1 LSPAPPKEPEEPKK
15 PGADPGPDDLEG
27 PAREPDDLEGPARE
41 PDDLEGPAREPGDP
55 GNSAARDVDPAARAD
70 ELRGLIEYHN
80 QRYYQQDD
88 PEIPDAEYDAL
99 VRELRDIEANYPDLA
114 VPTSPT
120 QSVGAAPSTQFSS
133 VEHRVPMMS
142 LDNAFSAE
150 ELQAWADRLAKS
162 IPAGTAFECELKID
176 GLAMSLTYR
185 DGRYVQAATRGDGLT
200 GEDVTPNVA
209 TIQAIPETLSADV
222 GTPPAVIEVRG
233 EVYMPIPAFE
243 ELNRR
248 QEAAGGKVFVNP
260 RNSAAGSLR
269 QKDAKITASRELSFW
284 SYQVGALEAAP
295 GEALPAELTEGQSS
309 TLAWLGRAGFPVNPE
324 VRVVHGLDEAL
335 ERCRYWE
342 VHRHDL
348 TYEIDGV
355 VLKVDDLSIQRALGA
370 TARAPRWA
378 IAYKFP
384 PEERT
389 TTLLDISVSIGRTGK
404 ATPFAVLEPVF
415 VSGSTVSL
423 ATLHNE
429 DQVALKDVRPGDT
442 VIVRKAGDVIP
453 EVVGPVLGPST
464 GAGGGAAAG
473 AAGEG
478 AGGEGAE
485 GGAAGPAAEGKG
497 TGRTRRRRRWKFPTT
512 CPSCGS
518 PLTRLPGESDTF
530 CTNLD
535 CPAQRVQRIAHFGS
549 RSAMDIEGL
558 GEQRVDLF
566 VGLGMLNDVADLYS
580 FTEEA
585 LSGLEG
591 FGALSAANLVSAID
605 TSRTR
610 PLHRLLIGLG
620 IRHLGQVGSVA
631 LARSLGDLDA
641 IMAAS
646 EEELAAVDGVGP
658 VIGASVK
665 RWFDS
670 EANRAVVERLRSAGL
685 TLEEPGGARGSGSGL
700 AGDGAGGGGVA
711 AEPSLPQTLAGK
723 SVVVTGTLEG
733 FTREEAEEAI
743 LGRGGKSPGS
753 VSKKTLAVVV
763 GIEPGAS
770 KVTKAEALGVP
781 MIDGDG
787 FAHLLESGELSDDR
801 APR

>member
-1 LSPAPPKEPEEPKK
+1 MTPAPP
-15 PGADPGPDDLEG
+15 
-27 PAREPDDLEGPARE
+27 
-41 PDDLEGPAREPGDP
+41 REPGEPKEP
-55 GNSAARDVDPAARAD
+55 GEPEGPDRTPGEPEGRDSGADGSVDRDRDPAARAD

-80 QRYYQQDD
+80 QRYHQLDA

-99 VRELRDIEANYPDLA
+99 VRELRDIEANHPDLA
-114 VPTSPT
+114 TPTSPT
-120 QSVGAAPSTQFSS
+120 QSIGAAPSIQFAP

-142 LDNAFSAE
+142 LDNAFSPA

-162 IPAGTAFECELKID
+162 IPAGTAFVCELKID
-176 GLAMSLTYR
+176 GLAMSLTYQ
-185 DGRYVQAATRGDGLT
+185 DGRYVQAATRGDGRT

-209 TIQAIPETLSADV
+209 TIEAIPKVLDEAV
-222 GTPPAVIEVRG
+222 GTPPAIIEVRG
-233 EVYMPIPAFE
+233 EVYMPLPAFE

-248 QEAAGGKVFVNP
+248 QETAGGKVFVNP

-269 QKDAKITASRELSFW
+269 QKDATVTASRELSFW
-284 SYQVGALEAAP
+284 AYQVGDLEAAVGQP
-295 GEALPAELTEGQSS
+295 LPVELTVGHSD
-309 TLAWLGRAGFPVNPE
+309 TLQWLGRAGFPVNPE

-342 VHRHDL
+342 EHRHDL

-355 VLKVDDLSIQRALGA
+355 VIKVDDLALRRQLGS

-389 TTLLDISVSIGRTGK
+389 TRLNDIAVSIGRTGK

-453 EVVGPVLGPST
+453 EVVGPVLGPATGST
-464 GAGGGAAAG
+464 GSNDKTGAPAGR
-473 AAGEG
+473 
-478 AGGEGAE
+478 
-485 GGAAGPAAEGKG
+485 P
-497 TGRTRRRRRWKFPTT
+497 RRRRAWRFPTE

-558 GEQRVDLF
+558 GEQRVELF

-580 FTEEA
+580 FTADA

-591 FGALSAANLVSAID
+591 FGALSAANLLSAID
-605 TSRTR
+605 SSRTR
-610 PLHRLLIGLG
+610 PLNRLLIGLG
-620 IRHLGQVGSVA
+620 IRHLGQVGSLA
-631 LARSLGDLDA
+631 LARAFGDLDA

-658 VIGASVK
+658 VIGASVR

-670 EANRAVVERLRSAGL
+670 EVNRAVVERLRSAGL
-685 TLEEPGGARGSGSGL
+685 TLEEPGGA
-700 AGDGAGGGGVA
+700 AAGAG
-711 AEPSLPQTLAGK
+711 AESGPAVSQTLAGK
-723 SVVVTGTLEG
+723 SVVVTGTLDG

-743 LGRGGKSPGS
+743 LARGGKSPGS
-753 VSKKTLAVVV
+753 VSKKTYAVVV
-763 GIEPGAS
+763 GVEPGAS
-770 KVTKAEALGVP
+770 KVAKAEALGVP
-781 MIDGDG
+781 MIVGDG
-787 FAHLLESGELSDDR
+787 FAALLESGELPADR
-801 APR
+801 HRPGSA

>member
-1 LSPAPPKEPEEPKK
+1 MSPAPPTET
-15 PGADPGPDDLEG
+15 ADQDL
-27 PAREPDDLEGPARE
+27 
-41 PDDLEGPAREPGDP
+41 
-55 GNSAARDVDPAARAD
+55 DPAARAE
-70 ELRGLIEYHN
+70 ELRALIEYHN
-80 QRYYQQDD
+80 QRYHQLDA

-99 VRELRDIEANYPDLA
+99 VRELRDIEANHPDL
-114 VPTSPT
+114 VTPGSPT
-120 QSVGAAPSTQFSS
+120 QSVGAPPSSLFSP

-142 LDNAFSAE
+142 LDNAFMPD

-162 IPAGTAFECELKID
+162 VPTGTAFVCELKID

-185 DGRYVQAATRGDGLT
+185 DGRYVQAATRGDGRT

-209 TIQAIPETLSADV
+209 TIGAIPRVLSDEV
-222 GTPPAVIEVRG
+222 GTPPAIMEVRG
-233 EVYMPIPAFE
+233 EVYMPIHAFE

-248 QEAAGGKVFVNP
+248 QEAAGAKVFVNP

-269 QKDAKITASRELSFW
+269 QKDATVTASRELSFW
-284 SYQVGALEAAP
+284 SYQVGDLEPAP
-295 GEALPAELTEGQSS
+295 GEPLPAELTGSHS
-309 TLAWLGRAGFPVNPE
+309 DTLAWLGRAGFPVNPE
-324 VRVVHGLDEAL
+324 VRVVQGLEEAL

-342 VHRHDL
+342 EHRHDL
-348 TYEIDGV
+348 DYEIDGV
-355 VLKVDDLSIQRALGA
+355 VIKVDDLALRRQLGS
-370 TARAPRWA
+370 TSHAPRWA

-389 TTLLDISVSIGRTGK
+389 TRLNDIAVSIGRTGK

-453 EVVGPVLGPST
+453 EVVGPVLGP
-464 GAGGGAAAG
+464 GAGSAGDASTDGAAGGGAAVAGAPPAGGAAAG
-473 AAGEG
+473 AAS
-478 AGGEGAE
+478 
-485 GGAAGPAAEGKG
+485 GKK
-497 TGRTRRRRRWKFPTT
+497 GRRPRRARAWKFPTT

-518 PLTRLPGESDTF
+518 PLIRLPGESDTF

-558 GEQRVDLF
+558 GEQRVQLF

-580 FTEEA
+580 FTAES

-641 IMAAS
+641 IMTAT
-646 EEELAAVDGVGP
+646 EEALAAVDGVGP

-670 EANRAVVERLRSAGL
+670 EPNRAVVERLRSAGVN
-685 TLEEPGGARGSGSGL
+685 LEEPGGA
-700 AGDGAGGGGVA
+700 AGGGGPGFGGTGG
-711 AEPSLPQTLAGK
+711 EPPVPQTLAGR

-743 LGRGGKSPGS
+743 LARGGKSPGS
-753 VSKKTLAVVV
+753 VSKKTFAVVV
-763 GIEPGAS
+763 GVEPGVS
-770 KVTKAEALGVP
+770 KVTKAETMGVP
-781 MIDGDG
+781 MIDGDA
-787 FAHLLESGELSDDR
+787 FTNLLESGELEPAEMEPGEAAR
-801 APR
+801 

>member
-1 LSPAPPKEPEEPKK
+1 LSPAPPKEPEEPKN
-15 PGADPGPDDLEG
+15 PGVDPGPG
-27 PAREPDDLEGPARE
+27 NP
-41 PDDLEGPAREPGDP
+41 EGPAREPGDT
-55 GNSAARDVDPAARAD
+55 AARDVDPAARAD

-120 QSVGAAPSTQFSS
+120 QSVGAAPSTQFAS

-185 DGRYVQAATRGDGLT
+185 DGRYLQAATRGDGLT

-209 TIQAIPETLSADV
+209 TIEAIPETLSAEV

-309 TLAWLGRAGFPVNPE
+309 TLAWLDRAGFPVNPE

-342 VHRHDL
+342 EHRHDL

-453 EVVGPVLGPST
+453 EVVGPVLGPAT
-464 GAGGGAAAG
+464 G

-478 AGGEGAE
+478 AA
-485 GGAAGPAAEGKG
+485 GAAGVGVVGEGVVGESAAAAAAAAGPEAEGKG
-497 TGRTRRRRRWKFPTT
+497 TGRTRRRRRWKFPTK

-518 PLTRLPGESDTF
+518 PLIRLPGESDTF

-558 GEQRVDLF
+558 GEQRVELF

-620 IRHLGQVGSVA
+620 IRHLGQVGSLA

-646 EEELAAVDGVGP
+646 EEALAAVDGVGP

-685 TLEEPGGARGSGSGL
+685 TLEEPGGARGSGAGA
-700 AGDGAGGGGVA
+700 AGDGAGAGG
-711 AEPSLPQTLAGK
+711 EPSLPQTLAGK

-763 GIEPGAS
+763 GAEPGAS

-787 FAHLLESGELSDDR
+787 FAHLLESGELPDE
-801 APR
+801 

>member
-1 LSPAPPKEPEEPKK
+1 MSPGSPK
-15 PGADPGPDDLEG
+15 GTAAGDL
-27 PAREPDDLEGPARE
+27 
-41 PDDLEGPAREPGDP
+41 
-55 GNSAARDVDPAARAD
+55 DPAARVE
-70 ELRGLIEYHN
+70 ELRALIEYHN
-80 QRYYQQDD
+80 QRYHQLDA
-88 PEIPDAEYDAL
+88 PEIPDSEYDAL
-99 VRELRDIEANYPDLA
+99 VRELRDIEANHPDLIT
-114 VPTSPT
+114 PDSPT
-120 QSVGAAPSTQFSS
+120 QEVGAPPSTLFSA

-142 LDNAFSAE
+142 LDNAFLPE

-162 IPAGTAFECELKID
+162 VPAGTAYVCELKID

-185 DGRYVQAATRGDGLT
+185 DGRYVQAATRGDGRT
-200 GEDVTPNVA
+200 GEDVTANVA
-209 TIQAIPETLSADV
+209 TIAAIPEVLSDKV

-248 QEAAGGKVFVNP
+248 QEVTGSKVFVNP

-269 QKDAKITASRELSFW
+269 QKDATVTASRELSFW
-284 SYQVGALEAAP
+284 SYQVGDLEPAP
-295 GEALPAELTEGQSS
+295 RETLPAELTGSHS
-309 TLAWLGRAGFPVNPE
+309 DTLAWLSQAGFPVNPE
-324 VRVVHGLDEAL
+324 VRVVQGLEEAL

-342 VHRHDL
+342 EHRHDL
-348 TYEIDGV
+348 DYEIDGV
-355 VLKVDDLSIQRALGA
+355 VIKVDDLALRRQLGS
-370 TARAPRWA
+370 TAHAPRWA

-389 TTLLDISVSIGRTGK
+389 TRLNDIAVSIGRTGK

-453 EVVGPVLGPST
+453 EVVGPVLGPGS
-464 GAGGGAAAG
+464 GRAAG
-473 AAGEG
+473 AATGAASDGATG
-478 AGGEGAE
+478 AGAVS
-485 GGAAGPAAEGKG
+485 GAA
-497 TGRTRRRRRWKFPTT
+497 TGRAARGTRGRRPRRAPPWKFPTT

-518 PLTRLPGESDTF
+518 PLIRLPGESDTF

-558 GEQRVDLF
+558 GEQRVRLF
-566 VGLGMLNDVADLYS
+566 VGLGMLNDVADLYG
-580 FTEEA
+580 FTTEA

-605 TSRTR
+605 ISRTR

-620 IRHLGQVGSVA
+620 IRHLGQVGSLA
-631 LARSLGDLDA
+631 LARAFGDLDA
-641 IMAAS
+641 IMAAP
-646 EEELAAVDGVGP
+646 EEALASVDGVGP

-670 EANRAVVERLRSAGL
+670 EPNRAVVERLRAAGL
-685 TLEEPGGARGSGSGL
+685 TLTEPGGAVGVGGT
-700 AGDGAGGGGVA
+700 GAGGARTA
-711 AEPSLPQTLAGK
+711 AEPSVAQTLAGK
-723 SVVVTGTLEG
+723 SVVVTGTLEV
-733 FTREEAEEAI
+733 FTREEAEAAI
-743 LGRGGKSPGS
+743 LARGGKSPGS
-753 VSKKTLAVVV
+753 VSKKTFAVVV
-763 GIEPGAS
+763 GTEPGAS
-770 KVTKAEALGVP
+770 KVTKAETLGVP
-781 MIDGDG
+781 MIDGAA
-787 FAHLLESGELSDDR
+787 FVRLLESGEMEPGELEPGELESGEGAAR
-801 APR
+801 